1 MITNPYNPLEPAA
14 YFFGRDDVF
23 AFFRQH
29 FVGTPHDHA
38 LVLTGRRGLG
48 KTSVLRRLDYQLDG
62 RYRTCIIS
70 LGAYDLSSEGALIA
84 GLADDIRLALEEVGA
99 STYRLPEW
107 PPPASESDDTYAP
120 TARAWLK
127 DVYLPI
133 VMSALRT
140 RYLLLA
146 LDDAHRLLEAI
157 DHGDLPGDL
166 LDYLG
171 EVLAAHERLDLI
183 VVLED
188 VFEDRALTI
197 DLLNE
202 PTLHIRLAELDPQA
216 ARQLVEEPVEGILHY
231 ESGLPDRILAL
242 AGGHPFLLHSI
253 CRLLFRRSEERNH
266 TGLVTR
272 HDLTAIRDAVM
283 EQADDI
289 FRPLWQRASRNEQVA
304 LSGLVRLAEKPDPE
318 TGDVP
323 EPVTFETL
331 YEWLTG
337 GGYAINK
344 TQLAAALRS
353 LDYQGL
359 IQAQA
364 DVYTLPVGLIADWVA
379 ANAGLPEPVAPP
391 EEPRRDMTRLVPLA
405 GLLIVLLIVGGI
417 GIAALSG
424 VFDPDDDDQPADSG
438 ASTATLA
445 LNLEA
450 TRQSDFV
457 TQTEAARPTNT
468 RVPTDTP
475 TITPSPTDTLTP
487 TNTPTITPSL
497 TPTITTTP
505 TRTLTPAPT
514 NTPRPMRTPRPSRT
528 PIQFPPTATPLP
540 TLDPGG

>member
-70 LGAYDLSSEGALIA
+70 LGTYDLSSEGALIA
-84 GLADDIRLALEEVGA
+84 RLAGDIRLALEEVGA

-107 PPPASESDDTYAP
+107 PPSASEADETFAP
-120 TARAWLK
+120 SARAWLK
-127 DVYLPI
+127 DMYLPI

-157 DHGDLPGDL
+157 DHGDLPADL

-171 EVLAAHERLDLI
+171 EVLAAHDRLDLI

-216 ARQLVEEPVEGILHY
+216 ARQLVEEPVEDILHY
-231 ESGLPDRILAL
+231 ESGVPERILAL

-266 TGLVTR
+266 AGPVTR
-272 HDLTAIRDAVM
+272 HDLLAILDAAM

-289 FRPLWQRASRNEQVA
+289 FRPLWLRASRNEQVA
-304 LSGLVRLAEKPDPE
+304 LLALVRLAGEADPE
-318 TGDVP
+318 TGDAQ
-323 EPVTFETL
+323 EPIPFDTL
-331 YEWLTG
+331 YVWLTG
-337 GGYAINK
+337 GGYTINK

-364 DVYTLPVGLIADWVA
+364 DAYTLPVRLIAEWVET
-379 ANAGLPEPVAPP
+379 NAGLPEPAAPP
-391 EEPRRDMTRLVPLA
+391 EAPRRDPARLVPLA
-405 GLLIVLLIVGGI
+405 GLLAVLLIVGVI
-417 GIAALSG
+417 GVAALSG
-424 VFDPDDDDQPADSG
+424 VFGPDDDDQPADSG
-438 ASTATLA
+438 AATATLA
-445 LNLEA
+445 LNIEA

-487 TNTPTITPSL
+487 TTTPTPTPTL

-505 TRTLTPAPT
+505 TRTQTPAPSD
-514 NTPRPMRTPRPSRT
+514 TPRPMRTPRPSRT
-528 PIQFPPTATPLP
+528 PIQLPP